1 MAGKTVPFGNPRRP
15 APEELDAFVH
25 GKTPAEQSPSAAVAA
40 PPQSPPAVLEEAP
53 RPAPVPKVP
62 MKRLTFDIPATTH
75 MRMKLACVGEGK
87 DMAEEL
93 RVMIERRW
101 PAP

>member
-25 GKTPAEQSPSAAVAA
+25 GNKPAGQPAPSAIATPEPTAAV
-40 PPQSPPAVLEEAP
+40 VEEAP
-53 RPAPVPKVP
+53 KPAPAPKVP

-93 RVMIERRW
+93 REMIEQRW
-101 PAP
+101 PVRP

>member
-15 APEELDAFVH
+15 ALEELDAFVH
-25 GKTPAEQSPSAAVAA
+25 GKPAEQPAPPAVAA
-40 PPQSPPAVLEEAP
+40 PTLPASVVEETP
-53 RPAPVPKVP
+53 KPAPVPKVP

-93 RVMIERRW
+93 RAMIEQRW

>member
-1 MAGKTVPFGNPRRP
+1 
-15 APEELDAFVH
+15 
-25 GKTPAEQSPSAAVAA
+25 
-40 PPQSPPAVLEEAP
+40 
-53 RPAPVPKVP
+53 

-93 RVMIERRW
+93 RAMIEQRW

>member
-25 GKTPAEQSPSAAVAA
+25 GSNPPVQTTLASVTALPPAAVT
-40 PPQSPPAVLEEAP
+40 EEAP
-53 RPAPVPKVP
+53 RPAPVLKVP

-75 MRMKLACVGEGK
+75 MRMKLACVVAPYRL
-87 DMAEEL
+87 MLAL
-93 RVMIERRW
+93 R
-101 PAP
+101 

>member
-15 APEELDAFVH
+15 APEDLDAFVH
-25 GKTPAEQSPSAAVAA
+25 GNKPADQPPPAAIAAPTAAVA
-40 PPQSPPAVLEEAP
+40 EEAP
-53 RPAPVPKVP
+53 RLAPAPKVP

-93 RVMIERRW
+93 RAMIEQRW

>member
-15 APEELDAFVH
+15 APEDLDAFVH
-25 GKTPAEQSPSAAVAA
+25 GNKPALIQSRRQPLPHRHHWLPSRRK
-40 PPQSPPAVLEEAP
+40 SP

-93 RVMIERRW
+93 RAMIEQRW

>member
-25 GKTPAEQSPSAAVAA
+25 GNKPTEEPAAVPKSTSVA
-40 PPQSPPAVLEEAP
+40 PVAIVGEAP
-53 RPAPVPKVP
+53 RPELAPKVP
-62 MKRLTFDIPATTH
+62 MKRLTFDIAATTH

-93 RVMIERRW
+93 RKMIEERW
-101 PAP
+101 PLKP

>member
-25 GKTPAEQSPSAAVAA
+25 GKEQSTSGAA
-40 PPQSPPAVLEEAP
+40 PDHTSPPVIVEEAP
-53 RPAPVPKVP
+53 KPAPAPKVP

-75 MRMKLACVGEGK
+75 MRMKLACVRDEK

-93 RVMIERRW
+93 RAMIEKRW
-101 PAP
+101 PAS

>member
-15 APEELDAFVH
+15 APDALDAFVR
-25 GKTPAEQSPSAAVAA
+25 GNNPAD
-40 PPQSPPAVLEEAP
+40 QSPPAAIAAPTPPTSVVEEAP
-53 RPAPVPKVP
+53 RSASVPKVP

-75 MRMKLACVGEGK
+75 MRMKLACVGEGR

-93 RVMIERRW
+93 RAMIEQRW

>member
-25 GKTPAEQSPSAAVAA
+25 GSKPAEQSPPMAVVA
-40 PPQSPPAVLEEAP
+40 PPLPPAVAEGVP
-53 RPAPVPKVP
+53 KPAPTPKVP
-62 MKRLTFDIPATTH
+62 MKRLTFDIPAATH

-93 RVMIERRW
+93 RTMIEQRW
-101 PAP
+101 PAS

>member
-25 GKTPAEQSPSAAVAA
+25 GSKPTDQTAAIAAPTPPSAVAED
-40 PPQSPPAVLEEAP
+40 SPGPAA
-53 RPAPVPKVP
+53 VPKVP

-75 MRMKLACVGEGK
+75 MRMKLACVGQGK

-93 RVMIERRW
+93 REMIEQRW

>member
-25 GKTPAEQSPSAAVAA
+25 GNKPAVEQPAPAVIAA
-40 PPQSPPAVLEEAP
+40 PTPLVAVVEEAP
-53 RPAPVPKVP
+53 RPAPAPKVP

-93 RVMIERRW
+93 RAMIEQRW

>member
-1 MAGKTVPFGNPRRP
+1 MVGKTVQFANPRRP
-15 APEELDAFVH
+15 APEDLDASVP
-25 GKTPAEQSPSAAVAA
+25 GNKPPEETQSATPLPSAIVA
-40 PPQSPPAVLEEAP
+40 EEAR
-53 RPAPVPKVP
+53 RPAPAPKVP

-75 MRMKLACVGEGK
+75 MRMKLACVEEGK

-93 RVMIERRW
+93 REMIERRW

>member
-25 GKTPAEQSPSAAVAA
+25 GNKPAEQLPSVPVGVPT
-40 PPQSPPAVLEEAP
+40 PPTGVSEEAP
-53 RPAPVPKVP
+53 RPVPAPKVP

-75 MRMKLACVGEGK
+75 MRMKLACVGEGR

-93 RVMIERRW
+93 RAMIEQRW

>member
-15 APEELDAFVH
+15 APEDLDAFVH
-25 GKTPAEQSPSAAVAA
+25 GNKPADQLPPAAVAA
-40 PPQSPPAVLEEAP
+40 PTPPAAVAEELP

-93 RVMIERRW
+93 RAMIEQRW

>member
-15 APEELDAFVH
+15 APEDLDAFVH
-25 GKTPAEQSPSAAVAA
+25 GNKPVEQPQPAAVAA
-40 PPQSPPAVLEEAP
+40 PSHPPVVVEEP
-53 RPAPVPKVP
+53 RSPAPVPKVP

-93 RVMIERRW
+93 RAMIEQRW

>member
-25 GKTPAEQSPSAAVAA
+25 GSKSAEPPQPAAVAA
-40 PPQSPPAVLEEAP
+40 PAPPPVVAEEPQ
-53 RPAPVPKVP
+53 RPAPPPKVP

-93 RVMIERRW
+93 RAMIEQRW

>member
-1 MAGKTVPFGNPRRP
+1 MAGKTVAFSNPRRP

-25 GKTPAEQSPSAAVAA
+25 GNRPEQPAAAGTPSA
-40 PPQSPPAVLEEAP
+40 PPVPVEEVVP
-53 RPAPVPKVP
+53 KPLPSPKVP

-75 MRMKLACVGEGK
+75 MRMKLDCVGQGK

-93 RVMIERRW
+93 RAMIEQRW

>member
-15 APEELDAFVH
+15 APEDLDAFVH
-25 GKTPAEQSPSAAVAA
+25 GNRLVEQTQQISTAA
-40 PPQSPPAVLEEAP
+40 PPRPVVVEEESPK
-53 RPAPVPKVP
+53 PAPAPKVL
-62 MKRLTFDIPATTH
+62 MKRLTFDIPAATH

-93 RVMIERRW
+93 RAMIEQRW
-101 PAP
+101 SSP

>member
-15 APEELDAFVH
+15 APEDLDAFVH
-25 GKTPAEQSPSAAVAA
+25 GNKPAEQSPPVAA
-40 PPQSPPAVLEEAP
+40 FVAPPPVAVSDQAP
-53 RPAPVPKVP
+53 KTAPVPKVP

-75 MRMKLACVGEGK
+75 MRMKLACVREGK

-93 RVMIERRW
+93 RVMIEQRW

>member
-25 GKTPAEQSPSAAVAA
+25 GNKPSDQAPPAAVV
-40 PPQSPPAVLEEAP
+40 QEVP

-93 RVMIERRW
+93 RAMIEQRW

>member
-25 GKTPAEQSPSAAVAA
+25 GNKPGD
-40 PPQSPPAVLEEAP
+40 QSPPVVITAPTTPTAVVEETP
-53 RPAPVPKVP
+53 QPAPTVRVA

-93 RVMIERRW
+93 RTMIEQRW

>member
-25 GKTPAEQSPSAAVAA
+25 GNKPAN
-40 PPQSPPAVLEEAP
+40 QSPPAAIAAPTPLASAAEEAP

-75 MRMKLACVGEGK
+75 MRMKLACVGEGR

-93 RVMIERRW
+93 RAMIEQRW
-101 PAP
+101 PAS

>member
-15 APEELDAFVH
+15 ALEELDAFVH
-25 GKTPAEQSPSAAVAA
+25 GKPAEQPAPTLSASV
-40 PPQSPPAVLEEAP
+40 VEEAP
-53 RPAPVPKVP
+53 KPAPVPKVP

-75 MRMKLACVGEGK
+75 MRMKLACVAEGK

-93 RVMIERRW
+93 RAMIEQRW